1 VSAREVTMEGG
12 YSGKE
17 VLITGGAS
25 GIGRALALAFA
36 SKGASL
42 LLVDVDRSGLE
53 SAAQAVESR
62 GAEARCYITDVS
74 ISDEVAR
81 LHKEVSAEAGVPDI
95 LVNCAGVAE
104 TAAIEEAPL
113 EDWAHVLGVNLW
125 GSINTLHYFLPDMYI
140 RGSGHVVNVAS
151 VAGLFSSAF
160 QGLYVTSK
168 FALVGLT
175 ETLRAEAAVHGV
187 NVSTICPG
195 FIDTP
200 MLDDVKTVG
209 FAESDTSR
217 LKRFAPSPEK
227 LAAKILRGIEKNKPL
242 VIYPVS
248 YKGIFWL
255 KKLSQRLFD
264 KTNRKLASV
273 SYKVGHINGESS
285 ERPKG

>member
-1 VSAREVTMEGG
+1 MLAEYMSAQEVTMDGG
-12 YSGKE
+12 YGNKK

-25 GIGRALALAFA
+25 GIGRSLALAFA
-36 SKGASL
+36 SEGASL
-42 LLVDVDRSGLE
+42 LLVDVNQTGLE
-53 SAAQAVESR
+53 AVAGEIQSR
-62 GAEARCYITDVS
+62 GAEARWYVTDVS
-74 ISDEVAR
+74 DSDEVAR
-81 LHKEVSAEAGVPDI
+81 LYEKVSSDAGAPDI

-125 GSINTLHYFLPDMYI
+125 GSINTLHYFLPDMYA
-140 RGSGHVVNVAS
+140 RGSGHVANMAS

-187 NVSTICPG
+187 GVSTICPG
-195 FIDTP
+195 FINTP
-200 MLDDVKTVG
+200 MLDNVNTVG
-209 FAESDTSR
+209 FAEADNSR
-217 LKRFAPSPEK
+217 LKRLAPKPEK

-242 VIYPVS
+242 VIYPVA

-255 KKLSQRLFD
+255 KKLSLRLFD
-264 KTNRKLASV
+264 KFNRKMASV
-273 SYKVGHINGESS
+273 SYKVGHLDRE
-285 ERPKG
+285 EP